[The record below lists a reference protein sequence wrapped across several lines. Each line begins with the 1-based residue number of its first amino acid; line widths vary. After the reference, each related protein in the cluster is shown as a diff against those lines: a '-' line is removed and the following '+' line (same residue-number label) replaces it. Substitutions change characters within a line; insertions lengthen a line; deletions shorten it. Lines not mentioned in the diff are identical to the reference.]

1 MNLYSEE
8 VLKTL
13 LKANSG
19 ENFVLGNFQTF
30 LKLFTLGQLR
40 MFLLGDSGILRLGI
54 VFGKKRRMGS
64 NSSYNYIYIFK

>member
-30 LKLFTLGQLR
+30 LKLFILGQLR
-40 MFLLGDSGILRLGI
+40 MFLLDYSGILRLGL
-54 VFGKKRRMGS
+54 VFGRKRWMSS
-64 NSSYNYIYIFK
+64 NSSYDYIYIFK